1 MKIIFYGTRE
11 YDHYYFDVLAAD
23 PDYGCEIKFLAANLD
38 VDTAPLARGGD
49 AVCAFVNS
57 DCSAP
62 VLEELAKADIRLL
75 LMRCAGFN
83 NVDLHAAARL
93 GITVLRV
100 PGYSPEAVAEHAMAL
115 AQAANRRICKAYIK
129 VRNNNFALDGLLGYN
144 LYGTTAGIVGTGRIG
159 AAMARICHGY
169 GMTVL
174 AYDQYKNPSLEGI
187 VRYVELDELLR
198 TADLVSLHCPLTADT
213 HHLINARTIAMM
225 RDSAILVNTSRGA
238 LIDTDA
244 LIAALRQR
252 KFAGVGLDV
261 YEDEDDQVFED
272 FSDNILQNEVVP
284 VLLSFP
290 NVVITSHQA
299 FFTRTALQSIAIVTM
314 ENARAFARGEKL
326 VNQVRADG

>member
-1 MKIIFYGTRE
+1 MKIIFFGARD
-11 YDHYYFDVLAAD
+11 YDHLYFDPLSAD
-23 PDYGCEIKFLAANLD
+23 PEYGCTIKFLTANLD
-38 VDTAPLARGGD
+38 ADTAPLAAGSD

-62 VLEELAKADIRLL
+62 VLQALAAGGVRLL
-75 LMRCAGFN
+75 LMRCAGYN
-83 NVDLHAAARL
+83 NVDLDAAGSL

-129 VRNNNFALDGLLGYN
+129 VRNNNFALDGLLGHN
-144 LYGTTAGIVGTGRIG
+144 LYGACAGIVGTGRIG

-174 AYDQYKNPSLEGI
+174 ACDQAENPALAGI
-187 VRYVELDELLR
+187 VRYVALPELLR
-198 TADLVSLHCPLTADT
+198 AADLVSLHCPLTAET
-213 HHLINARTIAMM
+213 HHLINAGTLALM
-225 RDSAILVNTSRGA
+225 RDHAVLVNTSRGG

-244 LIAALRQR
+244 LIDALRHR

-261 YEDEDDQVFED
+261 YEDEDGQVFED
-272 FSDNILQNEVVP
+272 FSDDVLHNEVVP

-299 FFTRTALQSIAIVTM
+299 FFTRTALQSIAITTM
-314 ENARAFARGEKL
+314 ENARAFDRGEPL
-326 VNQVRADG
+326 VNEVKS

>member
-1 MKIIFYGTRE
+1 MKITFYGTRE

-23 PDYGCEIKFLAANLD
+23 PDYGCEIRFLAANLD
-38 VDTAPLARGGD
+38 ADTAPLARGSE

-62 VLEELAKADIRLL
+62 VLEALAQNGVRLL

-83 NVDLHAAARL
+83 NVDLPAADRL

-115 AQAANRRICKAYIK
+115 AQAANRRICKAYVK
-129 VRNNNFALDGLLGYN
+129 VRNNNFSLDGLLGYN
-144 LYGTTAGIVGTGRIG
+144 LYGSAAGIVGTGRIG

-174 AYDQYKNPSLEGI
+174 ACDQYKNPALEGI
-187 VRYVELDELLR
+187 VRYVELEELLR
-198 TADLVSLHCPLTADT
+198 GSDLISLHCPMTADT
-213 HHLINARTIAMM
+213 RHLINADTIGMI

-238 LIDTDA
+238 LIDTGALIDA
-244 LIAALRQR
+244 LRR
-252 KFAGVGLDV
+252 GKFAGVGLDV
-261 YEDEDDQVFED
+261 YEDEDGQLFEI
-272 FSDNILQNEVVP
+272 FSNEVLQNEVVP
-284 VLLSFP
+284 VLTSFP
-290 NVVITSHQA
+290 NVVVTSHQA
-299 FFTRTALQSIAIVTM
+299 FFTRTALQSIAITTM

-326 VNQVRADG
+326 VNQVRAG